1 MNIVLAI
8 AIVSVIGLVGA
19 AILVVAAKYL
29 TVEED
34 PRIALVTAALPGAN
48 CGACGYASCADYAK
62 AVVAGKAE
70 TNRCIP
76 GRQKTAD
83 AVAALMAEN

>member
-34 PRIALVTAALPGAN
+34 PALRWSLQPCLVPTVVPAAMQ
-48 CGACGYASCADYAK
+48 
-62 AVVAGKAE
+62 AVQTTQRRSLRAKAE
-70 TNRCIP
+70 TAHP